1 MLLLQI
7 IFKQLVLWL
16 PWDLIISLQ
25 RSRAMRCS
33 SSPIWCLRFMERCR
47 ISPLH
52 LRRQVSIDADNV
64 LIRLISRVTLLW
76 RRRERGKSLN
86 CRRKR
91 KWRASNWWFNQIN
104 IRLDW
109 RCKCLGWFKR
119 HAVFWRGGNPI
130 LSYSLSSGAAA
141 NVSRLFHVW
150 PPSTRGG
157 WGYHHQDVFVV
168 IIVNIIIG
176 LKTTVLLS
184 SKIKCPFPGETF
196 LQVTRLLQG
205 YIENEVKF
213 QLFHKTW
220 SYIYL
225 QTDSQPSNH

>member
-1 MLLLQI
+1 MTQSYPILTHYHQVPTSAAPYWPSTTKFQPVPSHTDSKKIYGCRDHDLIMLLLQI

-52 LRRQVSIDADNV
+52 LRRQMSFDADNV

-104 IRLDW
+104 IRSNW
-109 RCKCLGWFKR
+109 CYKG
-119 HAVFWRGGNPI
+119 
-130 LSYSLSSGAAA
+130 
-141 NVSRLFHVW
+141 HV
-150 PPSTRGG
+150 
-157 WGYHHQDVFVV
+157 
-168 IIVNIIIG
+168 
-176 LKTTVLLS
+176 
-184 SKIKCPFPGETF
+184 
-196 LQVTRLLQG
+196 
-205 YIENEVKF
+205 
-213 QLFHKTW
+213 
-220 SYIYL
+220 
-225 QTDSQPSNH
+225 